1 MVGAI
6 DDLLVEALFVS
17 YVQPSDTPT
26 AAVVQRAITESIV
39 RFGTDGCAEIVA
51 AEFGDH
57 PENAV
62 DRMAWVRQVVRSS
75 YPSPDLHEQ
84 R

>member
-17 YVQPSDTPT
+17 HVQPSDAPT
-26 AAVVQRAITESIV
+26 AALVHRAITETIV
-39 RFGTDGCAEIVA
+39 RFGTDGCAARVA

-57 PENAV
+57 PDIAV
-62 DRMAWVRQVVRSS
+62 SRMAWVRQIVRQS
-75 YPSPDLHEQ
+75 YPSPDHQEH
-84 R
+84 